1 MIIRGQCHCGN
12 LSYELETQL
21 AESDIK
27 ARACDCSF
35 CRVHGAL
42 NWSDSQGRAKI
53 EVNDPQ
59 QLQRY
64 LFALATAEFFICKV
78 CGAYVGAVLFAAD
91 GCWSTVNLRL
101 SDLSAVTETRAS
113 YGSEQEDERI
123 ARRKNVWTPTQVIG
137 ID

>member
-1 MIIRGQCHCGN
+1 MKIRGKCHCGN
-12 LSYELETQL
+12 LCYELETQL
-21 AESDIK
+21 AESDIE

-35 CRVHGAL
+35 CRMHGAL

-53 EVNDPQ
+53 EVNDLQ

-64 LFALATAEFFICKV
+64 LFALATADFFICKV
-78 CGAYVGAVLFAAD
+78 CGAYLGAVLFAAD

-101 SDLSAVTETRAS
+101 SALSEVTEASAS
-113 YGSEQEDERI
+113 YGYEQEDERI